1 MKDIKNQ
8 YSKKI
13 VNINKLK
20 KLVGKMP
27 RKKKIILCHGNFN
40 VVHPGHIRH
49 LIYAKTKADI
59 LAVSITGD
67 RYVEKGV
74 YSPFVPENLRALN
87 LAAFQMVDYVVID
100 YK

>member
-49 LIYAKTKADI
+49 LI
-59 LAVSITGD
+59 
-67 RYVEKGV
+67 
-74 YSPFVPENLRALN
+74 
-87 LAAFQMVDYVVID
+87 
-100 YK
+100 